1 MNINYL
7 INEKNISK
15 YRLAK
20 DTNIPYSTI
29 SDICNGKTTL
39 ENCNAKTVY
48 ELSKYFHYSME
59 ELLYKDIDIR
69 YDFEAFKSNVR
80 HELKEKGYKQFVVY
94 VLKEDRITEYYNKKW
109 YPEALYMLA
118 MLDYVSRIN
127 NIPLC
132 TKYNKLRTAKLD
144 DTIYPASVIAEAEVL
159 KDNSVFAKSLKNSIP
174 EFTRFNI
181 VESEVFDVA

>member
-7 INEKNISK
+7 INEKHISK

-20 DTNIPYSTI
+20 DTRIPYSTI

-39 ENCNAKTVY
+39 ENCNAKTVF
-48 ELSKYFHYSME
+48 ELSKYFNYSME
-59 ELLYKDIDIR
+59 DLLYKDIDIR

-80 HELKEKGYKQFVVY
+80 HELKGKGYKQFIVS

-109 YPEALYMLA
+109 YPEALYLLA
-118 MLDYVSRIN
+118 MLDYISRIN
-127 NIPLC
+127 NVPLC

-144 DTIYPASVIAEAEVL
+144 EIIYPASVIAQAEVMN
-159 KDNSVFAKSLKNSIP
+159 DNSALTESFAHAIP